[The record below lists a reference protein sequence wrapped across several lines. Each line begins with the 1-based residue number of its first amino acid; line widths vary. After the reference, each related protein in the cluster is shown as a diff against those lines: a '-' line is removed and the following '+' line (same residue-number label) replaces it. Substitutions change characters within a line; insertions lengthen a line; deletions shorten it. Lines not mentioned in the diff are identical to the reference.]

1 MKKFTVRGLKITFH
15 RKNREP
21 STTDENGRSLSSIE
35 VAEPERPKTAV
46 NGDIERQKVKESFLQ
61 TVKKRIAAKTQRKGR
76 GRRGSI
82 SSSEDAFPQ
91 QTRPTSPTNN
101 ENSDFDYYNRP
112 PRPKVYSSMR
122 DRSRRSFGP
131 LRAFNSEEA
140 LDKFEVHVEVHNE
153 VGTGGG
159 EGDDDNETKEVMTSS
174 FGNRHGANQYNC
186 NANDTYENVDGDD
199 LVRSSRAQS
208 QSAMNYAITSTHISH
223 KETKVTDNSS
233 TLSQS
238 EKELVNHKGPAIP
251 KRAPNPKL
259 AKSIRSVSMHKT
271 NQSFSDRGFDSC
283 DADHFKDLPAPV
295 YDLVNDQPHN
305 SLTRE
310 LNKLSKRP
318 WYWGPLTRN
327 EAEEKLSNMPDG
339 SFLVRDS
346 SDDRYLLS
354 LSFRS
359 NGRTLH
365 TRIEHS
371 NGLFSFYPLSEPEG
385 YHSIVDLIE
394 HSMND
399 SRAGVFCY
407 SRERLP
413 GVRSYPVRL
422 TSPVSRFTKVPSLQ
436 YLCRFVIRDFIRR
449 DHIQKLPLPTRI
461 KGYLE
466 ENHF

>member
-1 MKKFTVRGLKITFH
+1 MKKFSVRGLKITFH

-21 STTDENGRSLSSIE
+21 SSSGDENGRSLSSIE
-35 VAEPERPKTAV
+35 VTDTERAKTAV

-61 TVKKRIAAKTQRKGR
+61 TVRKRITAKTHRKGR

-82 SSSEDAFPQ
+82 SSSEDAFPVPQ
-91 QTRPTSPTNN
+91 HTQPSPGNN

-122 DRSRRSFGP
+122 DRSRRSFAGP

-153 VGTGGG
+153 GKSE
-159 EGDDDNETKEVMTSS
+159 EGETKDTVTSYS
-174 FGNRHGANQYNC
+174 ENRHHDNGGNSISS
-186 NANDTYENVDGDD
+186 DTYETVDTVSNDGR
-199 LVRSSRAQS
+199 LRSHS
-208 QSAMNYAITSTHISH
+208 QPVMNYATTSHITQKEIKAVDNTSTNHP
-223 KETKVTDNSS
+223 
-233 TLSQS
+233 
-238 EKELVNHKGPAIP
+238 EKELLNHKGPPIP
-251 KRAPNPKL
+251 KRPTNAKPGKNNRALSMQKNNL
-259 AKSIRSVSMHKT
+259 AYPDKVI
-271 NQSFSDRGFDSC
+271 DGC
-283 DADHFKDLPAPV
+283 ELDLKAMASPV

-371 NGLFSFYPLSEPEG
+371 NGLFSFYPLSDSEG

-422 TSPVSRFTKVPSLQ
+422 TNPVSRFTKVPSLQ
-436 YLCRFVIRDFIRR
+436 YLCRFVIREFIRR
-449 DHIQKLPLPTRI
+449 DHIQRLPLPTRI

>member
-1 MKKFTVRGLKITFH
+1 MKKFSARGLKITFH
-15 RKNREP
+15 RRNHETGL
-21 STTDENGRSLSSIE
+21 SNDESGRSLSSIE
-35 VAEPERPKTAV
+35 VAEPDRPKTTM
-46 NGDIERQKVKESFLQ
+46 NGEKGKESFMQ
-61 TVKKRIAAKTQRKGR
+61 TVKKRFRTHKKSR
-76 GRRGSI
+76 GRRGSAT
-82 SSSEDAFPQ
+82 SSEDAFPTTIQ
-91 QTRPTSPTNN
+91 SSPKQGNN
-101 ENSDFDYYNRP
+101 ISSSGLDYYNRP
-112 PRPKVYSSMR
+112 PRPRPSVYSSMR
-122 DRSRRSFGP
+122 DRNRRFTGP

-140 LDKFEVHVEVHNE
+140 LDKFEVHVEVHTEGKNDI
-153 VGTGGG
+153 GNGGG
-159 EGDDDNETKEVMTSS
+159 VTGTKGEVTSPIEENKPIPNGDHVSDLYENMNVDHNTVRPSNAPQTKHLAPVIDYSPVHITPKDTTA
-174 FGNRHGANQYNC
+174 GDQCRNC
-186 NANDTYENVDGDD
+186 TGKDTVSRKGPPIPKRPPKSGKTFKAVTMQKYSQAYIDKAYDTYEVE
-199 LVRSSRAQS
+199 Q
-208 QSAMNYAITSTHISH
+208 
-223 KETKVTDNSS
+223 
-233 TLSQS
+233 
-238 EKELVNHKGPAIP
+238 
-251 KRAPNPKL
+251 
-259 AKSIRSVSMHKT
+259 
-271 NQSFSDRGFDSC
+271 
-283 DADHFKDLPAPV
+283 KDMPTPV

-359 NGRTLH
+359 NGKTLH
-365 TRIEHS
+365 TRIEHF
-371 NGLFSFYPLSEPEG
+371 NGLFSFYPQQESEG
-385 YHSIVDLIE
+385 YYSIVDLIE

-422 TSPVSRFTKVPSLQ
+422 TNPVSRFTKVPSLQ
-436 YLCRFVIRDFIRR
+436 YLCRFVIREFIRR
-449 DHIQKLPLPTRI
+449 DHIQRLPLPRRI